1 MTTKKTKSDKKCDK
15 TCDACAKNSSTL
27 PVCLFFS
34 MLTAII
40 IALTLAITFASLADR
55 YELIDASRYKDSLS
69 TSIQDNHRDSDGM
82 VVISGAAIIDWAYN
96 TKASGFVYI
105 TSKDCGSYCDSYGK
119 NLANYLK
126 NELELL
132 KKKSENKKATKNQ
145 TENVEIKEVI
155 IEVLGRMGKGRAGE
169 IQLAVQATNKEKYAT
184 LTNQRTSAI
193 LKQMIDE
200 GTVVKTVDKKVST
213 FSLV

>member
-1 MTTKKTKSDKKCDK
+1 MAEKKITKREIVEK
-15 TCDACAKNSSTL
+15 
-27 PVCLFFS
+27 
-34 MLTAII
+34 M
-40 IALTLAITFASLADR
+40 LADSNINSN
-55 YELIDASRYKDSLS
+55 E
-69 TSIQDNHRDSDGM
+69 
-82 VVISGAAIIDWAYN
+82 
-96 TKASGFVYI
+96 VYV
-105 TSKDCGSYCDSYGK
+105 
-119 NLANYLK
+119 AYLK

-169 IQLAVQATNKEKYAT
+169 IQLAVQATDKEKYAT

>member
-1 MTTKKTKSDKKCDK
+1 MAEKKITKKE
-15 TCDACAKNSSTL
+15 
-27 PVCLFFS
+27 VVE
-34 MLTAII
+34 MM
-40 IALTLAITFASLADR
+40 LAD
-55 YELIDASRYKDSLS
+55 ENIKS
-69 TSIQDNHRDSDGM
+69 NE
-82 VVISGAAIIDWAYN
+82 
-96 TKASGFVYI
+96 VYV
-105 TSKDCGSYCDSYGK
+105 
-119 NLANYLK
+119 AYLK

-132 KKKSENKKATKNQ
+132 KKKSANKKATKNQ

-155 IEVLGRMGKGRAGE
+155 IEVLGGMGKGRAGE
-169 IQLAVQATNKEKYAT
+169 IQLAVQATDKEKYAT

>member
-1 MTTKKTKSDKKCDK
+1 MAEKKITKREVVEK
-15 TCDACAKNSSTL
+15 
-27 PVCLFFS
+27 
-34 MLTAII
+34 M
-40 IALTLAITFASLADR
+40 LAD
-55 YELIDASRYKDSLS
+55 ENIAS
-69 TSIQDNHRDSDGM
+69 NE
-82 VVISGAAIIDWAYN
+82 
-96 TKASGFVYI
+96 VYV
-105 TSKDCGSYCDSYGK
+105 
-119 NLANYLK
+119 AYLK

-155 IEVLGRMGKGRAGE
+155 IEVLSRMGKGRAGE
-169 IQLAVQATNKEKYAT
+169 IQLAVQATDKEKYAA

>member
-1 MTTKKTKSDKKCDK
+1 MAEKKITKKM
-15 TCDACAKNSSTL
+15 
-27 PVCLFFS
+27 VVE
-34 MLTAII
+34 MM
-40 IALTLAITFASLADR
+40 LADSNIVSN
-55 YELIDASRYKDSLS
+55 E
-69 TSIQDNHRDSDGM
+69 
-82 VVISGAAIIDWAYN
+82 
-96 TKASGFVYI
+96 VYV
-105 TSKDCGSYCDSYGK
+105 
-119 NLANYLK
+119 AYLK

-145 TENVEIKEVI
+145 TENVEIKAVI
-155 IEVLGRMGKGRAGE
+155 IEVLDRIGKGRAGE
-169 IQLAVQATNKEKYAT
+169 IQLAVQATDKEKYAT

>member
-1 MTTKKTKSDKKCDK
+1 MAEKKITKREVVEK
-15 TCDACAKNSSTL
+15 
-27 PVCLFFS
+27 
-34 MLTAII
+34 M
-40 IALTLAITFASLADR
+40 LADSN
-55 YELIDASRYKDSLS
+55 IAS
-69 TSIQDNHRDSDGM
+69 NE
-82 VVISGAAIIDWAYN
+82 
-96 TKASGFVYI
+96 VYV
-105 TSKDCGSYCDSYGK
+105 
-119 NLANYLK
+119 AYLK

-155 IEVLGRMGKGRAGE
+155 IEVLGRMGKSRAGE
-169 IQLAVQATNKEKYAT
+169 IQLAVQATDKEKYAT

-213 FSLV
+213 FSLA

>member
-1 MTTKKTKSDKKCDK
+1 MAEKKITKRE
-15 TCDACAKNSSTL
+15 
-27 PVCLFFS
+27 VVE
-34 MLTAII
+34 MM
-40 IALTLAITFASLADR
+40 LADSN
-55 YELIDASRYKDSLS
+55 IAS
-69 TSIQDNHRDSDGM
+69 NE
-82 VVISGAAIIDWAYN
+82 
-96 TKASGFVYI
+96 VYV
-105 TSKDCGSYCDSYGK
+105 
-119 NLANYLK
+119 AYLK

-169 IQLAVQATNKEKYAT
+169 IQLAVQATDKEKYAT

-200 GTVVKTVDKKVST
+200 DTVVKTVDKKVST
-213 FSLV
+213 FSLA

>member
-1 MTTKKTKSDKKCDK
+1 MAEKKITKREVIEK
-15 TCDACAKNSSTL
+15 
-27 PVCLFFS
+27 
-34 MLTAII
+34 M
-40 IALTLAITFASLADR
+40 LADSNINSN
-55 YELIDASRYKDSLS
+55 E
-69 TSIQDNHRDSDGM
+69 
-82 VVISGAAIIDWAYN
+82 
-96 TKASGFVYI
+96 VYV
-105 TSKDCGSYCDSYGK
+105 
-119 NLANYLK
+119 AYLK

-155 IEVLGRMGKGRAGE
+155 IKVLGRMGKGRAGE
-169 IQLAVQATNKEKYAT
+169 IQLAVQATDKEKYAT

-200 GTVVKTVDKKVST
+200 GTVVKTVDKKVSI

>member
-1 MTTKKTKSDKKCDK
+1 MAEKKITKREVVEK
-15 TCDACAKNSSTL
+15 
-27 PVCLFFS
+27 
-34 MLTAII
+34 M
-40 IALTLAITFASLADR
+40 LADSN
-55 YELIDASRYKDSLS
+55 IAS
-69 TSIQDNHRDSDGM
+69 NE
-82 VVISGAAIIDWAYN
+82 
-96 TKASGFVYI
+96 VYV
-105 TSKDCGSYCDSYGK
+105 
-119 NLANYLK
+119 AYLK

-155 IEVLGRMGKGRAGE
+155 IEVLGRMGRGRAGE
-169 IQLAVQATNKEKYAT
+169 IQLAIQATDKEKYAT

>member
-1 MTTKKTKSDKKCDK
+1 MAEKKITKREVVEK
-15 TCDACAKNSSTL
+15 
-27 PVCLFFS
+27 
-34 MLTAII
+34 M
-40 IALTLAITFASLADR
+40 LAD
-55 YELIDASRYKDSLS
+55 ENIAS
-69 TSIQDNHRDSDGM
+69 NE
-82 VVISGAAIIDWAYN
+82 
-96 TKASGFVYI
+96 VYV
-105 TSKDCGSYCDSYGK
+105 
-119 NLANYLK
+119 AYLK

-155 IEVLGRMGKGRAGE
+155 IEVIGRMGKGRAGE

>member
-1 MTTKKTKSDKKCDK
+1 MAEKKITKRE
-15 TCDACAKNSSTL
+15 
-27 PVCLFFS
+27 VVE
-34 MLTAII
+34 MM
-40 IALTLAITFASLADR
+40 LADSN
-55 YELIDASRYKDSLS
+55 IAS
-69 TSIQDNHRDSDGM
+69 NE
-82 VVISGAAIIDWAYN
+82 
-96 TKASGFVYI
+96 VYV
-105 TSKDCGSYCDSYGK
+105 
-119 NLANYLK
+119 AYLK

-155 IEVLGRMGKGRAGE
+155 IEILGRMGKGRAGE
-169 IQLAVQATNKEKYAT
+169 IQLAVQATDKEKYAT

-200 GTVVKTVDKKVST
+200 GTVAKTVDKKVST

>member
-1 MTTKKTKSDKKCDK
+1 MAEKKITKREVVEK
-15 TCDACAKNSSTL
+15 
-27 PVCLFFS
+27 
-34 MLTAII
+34 M
-40 IALTLAITFASLADR
+40 LAD
-55 YELIDASRYKDSLS
+55 ENIAS
-69 TSIQDNHRDSDGM
+69 NE
-82 VVISGAAIIDWAYN
+82 
-96 TKASGFVYI
+96 VYV
-105 TSKDCGSYCDSYGK
+105 
-119 NLANYLK
+119 AYLK

-169 IQLAVQATNKEKYAT
+169 IQLAVQATDKEKYAT

>member
-1 MTTKKTKSDKKCDK
+1 MAEKKITKREVVEK
-15 TCDACAKNSSTL
+15 
-27 PVCLFFS
+27 
-34 MLTAII
+34 M
-40 IALTLAITFASLADR
+40 LADSN
-55 YELIDASRYKDSLS
+55 IASNEIY
-69 TSIQDNHRDSDGM
+69 
-82 VVISGAAIIDWAYN
+82 VA
-96 TKASGFVYI
+96 
-105 TSKDCGSYCDSYGK
+105 
-119 NLANYLK
+119 YLK

-132 KKKSENKKATKNQ
+132 KKKSENKKATKSQ

-169 IQLAVQATNKEKYAT
+169 IQLAVQATDKEKYAT

-213 FSLV
+213 FSLA

>member
-1 MTTKKTKSDKKCDK
+1 MKSW
-15 TCDACAKNSSTL
+15 L
-27 PVCLFFS
+27 
-34 MLTAII
+34 
-40 IALTLAITFASLADR
+40 
-55 YELIDASRYKDSLS
+55 
-69 TSIQDNHRDSDGM
+69 
-82 VVISGAAIIDWAYN
+82 
-96 TKASGFVYI
+96 
-105 TSKDCGSYCDSYGK
+105 
-119 NLANYLK
+119 
-126 NELELL
+126 
-132 KKKSENKKATKNQ
+132 KKSENKKATKNQ

-169 IQLAVQATNKEKYAT
+169 IQLAVQATDKEKYAT

>member
-1 MTTKKTKSDKKCDK
+1 MAEKKITKREVVEK
-15 TCDACAKNSSTL
+15 
-27 PVCLFFS
+27 
-34 MLTAII
+34 M
-40 IALTLAITFASLADR
+40 LADSNINSN
-55 YELIDASRYKDSLS
+55 E
-69 TSIQDNHRDSDGM
+69 
-82 VVISGAAIIDWAYN
+82 
-96 TKASGFVYI
+96 VYV
-105 TSKDCGSYCDSYGK
+105 
-119 NLANYLK
+119 AYLK

-145 TENVEIKEVI
+145 TENAEIKEVI
-155 IEVLGRMGKGRAGE
+155 IKVLERMGKGRAGE
-169 IQLAVQATNKEKYAT
+169 IQLAVQATDKEKYAT

>member
-1 MTTKKTKSDKKCDK
+1 MAEKKITKREVVEK
-15 TCDACAKNSSTL
+15 
-27 PVCLFFS
+27 
-34 MLTAII
+34 M
-40 IALTLAITFASLADR
+40 LAD
-55 YELIDASRYKDSLS
+55 ENIAS
-69 TSIQDNHRDSDGM
+69 NE
-82 VVISGAAIIDWAYN
+82 
-96 TKASGFVYI
+96 VYV
-105 TSKDCGSYCDSYGK
+105 
-119 NLANYLK
+119 AYLK

-169 IQLAVQATNKEKYAT
+169 IQLAVQATDKEKYAT

-193 LKQMIDE
+193 LKQMIYE